1 MKKTNLLY
9 IIISA
14 VLLFSVFVFT
24 SCSDEAQVSSS
35 SNNINMGLDVYYM
48 DLSTQE
54 LVSEYCEIDGVDV
67 YDMAVSA
74 LNKMKETPMGENRVS
89 AIPENVEI
97 LSVAVNEKQVTVNLS
112 NDYYTLKA
120 GEEMYCRSAIVW
132 TLTGLYFVDGVSI
145 WIDGTPLKNSSGNE
159 MGVMTRDNLFIDAQ
173 IDPEPTNS
181 SRTVV
186 LYFAS
191 EDGTELVKEERR
203 IEVNTI
209 ESLEK
214 YVMEALIAGPE
225 EEGHIATVP
234 SETKIRNIE
243 TADGICYV
251 DLSQEFVTKH
261 SGGTTGELLTIYSIV
276 NSLTELSNV
285 EKVQFLIEG
294 EKQDEFKGHVE
305 FGKPFE
311 PMIIGE
317 DE

>member
-1 MKKTNLLY
+1 MKKS
-9 IIISA
+9 ISYCA
-14 VLLFSVFVFT
+14 AFLVLLLSVMFVFS
-24 SCSDEAQVSSS
+24 SCADEAAVSSS
-35 SNNINMGLDVYYM
+35 SDSVNIGVDVYYM
-48 DLSTQE
+48 DISTQE
-54 LVSEYCEIDGVDV
+54 LVSEYCEIDGSDV

-74 LNKMKETPMGENRVS
+74 LEKMKETPKSENRVS
-89 AIPENVEI
+89 AIPENI
-97 LSVAVNEKQVTVNLS
+97 DIISVAVNGKQVTVNLS
-112 NDYYTLKA
+112 KEYYSLKA

-145 WIDGTPLKNSSGNE
+145 WIDGAPLTNSSGAE
-159 MGVMTRDNLFIDAQ
+159 MGVMTRDNLLIDAQ

-181 SRTVV
+181 SRTIT

-191 EDGTELVKEERR
+191 EDGTGLVKEERR

-214 YVMEALIAGPE
+214 YVMEALIAGPQ
-225 EEGHIATVP
+225 EEGHVATVP
-234 SETKIRNIE
+234 AETKIRNIE

-261 SGGTTGELLTIYSIV
+261 TGGSTGELLTIYSIV
-276 NSLTELSNV
+276 NSLTELNNV

-294 EKQDEFKGHVE
+294 EKQDEFKGHLE

-311 PMIIGE
+311 PMKIGE
-317 DE
+317 D